1 MITSYMIGIIVNVKK
16 MTLQNKIIKRRRYI
30 MEKCY
35 NFEVAHGYEILK
47 GYVYAVS
54 KEKAIEMIKDEDWD
68 DVIDVYDSD
77 A

>member
-1 MITSYMIGIIVNVKK
+1 
-16 MTLQNKIIKRRRYI
+16 

-47 GYVYAVS
+47 GYVYAAS

-68 DVIDVYDSD
+68 DVIDVYESAVFEEDYD
-77 A
+77 IVDIWEDQETTLL